1 MSTVI
6 PILPGSRWRRKSNP
20 KFVYRVYGV
29 LPCPERGTHLVG
41 LFADRSLNRLENHQI
56 CVEEEFRR
64 MFEPVDAGLLVS
76 ETGEF
81 SAVPAPILARLLS
94 ALRDNDAAGV
104 RKAEA
109 ALLDA
114 MSGSW

>member
-41 LFADRSLNRLENHQI
+41 LFAEGSLNHLI

-64 MFEPVDAGLLVS
+64 MFEPVDAGLPVS
-76 ETGEF
+76 ETREF